1 MITILIFIISTII
14 HIINSFELTIS
25 LYLESTSRNPITFL
39 RAETNSVFLSNDDS
53 SLIYNFDVGAVG
65 TFNSLLSNFSNS
77 IIGFSYPE
85 FYYVSDNT
93 YEILY
98 YRLKDDNNTAFL
110 KCDVYEMGNSPPAI
124 SFSQR
129 IKKRNSN
136 AYVSSYFF
144 GSDTKYLS
152 IMSLDC
158 FGLGYVKIEPTI
170 EDSTKL

>member
-77 IIGFSYPE
+77 IIGFSYR
-85 FYYVSDNT
+85 YVLL
-93 YEILY
+93 IL
-98 YRLKDDNNTAFL
+98 
-110 KCDVYEMGNSPPAI
+110 
-124 SFSQR
+124 
-129 IKKRNSN
+129 
-136 AYVSSYFF
+136 
-144 GSDTKYLS
+144 
-152 IMSLDC
+152 
-158 FGLGYVKIEPTI
+158 
-170 EDSTKL
+170 